1 MNKKTKKILTI
12 ISALSLI
19 GSPVIAESLFKTGIS
34 QGVYTFQPRSLYGTI
49 KARTIGDVVTIL
61 IDENFISTS
70 EVSLDIQNSAESED
84 GFTPVLNNL
93 FKTDK
98 FTSLDGYGGSTT
110 TGNSAK
116 VQRKTVSQDV
126 ITAQVVEVLP
136 NGNLVVQG
144 KKVEVNSKERA
155 EILVSGIVDPRFISN
170 SGQVSSK
177 YIANLQFA
185 VVGKGTVSSSES
197 ESLMNRFMNVLF

>member
-1 MNKKTKKILTI
+1 MKRKIFKILIVSILLMT
-12 ISALSLI
+12 
-19 GSPVIAESLFKTGIS
+19 GSSVFAESLFKTGIS
-34 QGVYTFQPRSLYGTI
+34 QGVYTFQPRSLFNTV

-61 IDENFISTS
+61 VEENFSTAS
-70 EVSLDIQNSAESED
+70 EVKLDIQNNSEAED
-84 GFTPVLNNL
+84 NFTTILNNL

-98 FTSLDGYGGSTT
+98 FKSLDGYGGATT

-116 VQRKTVSQDV
+116 SERKTITQDV

-144 KKVEVNSKERA
+144 KKVEVNAKEKA
-155 EILVSGIVDPRFISN
+155 EILVSGIVDPRFITN